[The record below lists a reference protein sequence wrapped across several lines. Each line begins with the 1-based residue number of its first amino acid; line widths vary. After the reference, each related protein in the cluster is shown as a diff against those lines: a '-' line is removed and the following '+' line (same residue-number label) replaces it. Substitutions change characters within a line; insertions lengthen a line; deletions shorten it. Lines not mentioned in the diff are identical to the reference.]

1 MTAAA
6 EGPER
11 RQLTVMFTDLVGS
24 TDLASTLDPEDWHEV
39 LNAYQHLVA
48 AIVNAHGGV
57 IAQFQGDG
65 ALAYFGYPE
74 AQESASRDALDAGR
88 EIVEG
93 VVSLKAEFPPSL
105 GIADLQARAGVHTGE
120 VLVAAVTAGGQERLP
135 DVWGQVP
142 NMAARLQAVGDPGQ
156 IVISGQTATL
166 VAGYFELEPLGPLM
180 LKGIGHPVPAFLAVG
195 RSGAR
200 NRMEARPLTEY
211 VPRAAASDWL
221 EEQRSLAAA
230 SGSGRLVVVSG
241 EPGIGKSRLL
251 LEFSAGLQARGRP
264 VMTLECS
271 RRGSLS
277 PLHPFGG
284 VMGEVPATPQE
295 AAAWVQEQAGSEP
308 MLLVV
313 EDAHW
318 ADPSTLEA
326 VQLIAGTQSPVLVVM
341 SARPEIT
348 DDPQV
353 LPDATLQLERL
364 SNAEAQSMLEQ
375 LPGVARLA
383 PEVREALVRRA
394 DGVPLF
400 LEELARGL
408 GDGSEATGQLMPT
421 TLSEVITARLDR
433 VGPAK
438 RVAQA
443 ASVIGRSFDRQ
454 ILEAATGLTGPD
466 LDVALRRL
474 REHALIESSPRSDEL
489 QFRHALIHET
499 SYRSVLRADRAQVH
513 GAVGEA
519 LVASGRA
526 QVQPEVAAYH
536 LGAAGMATQA
546 VPLWKQASHTARQNA
561 RFREAAGH
569 EREMLALVS
578 QLPED
583 ERDVTELKSRSRLV
597 MCLTAVD
604 QSAPEALEESRRV
617 EELARRLGNR
627 EILLRN
633 YMVLVPWWQASA
645 DYATINR
652 ILQEART
659 EAEILGDDWTLRLID
674 TYEGTTRVWQGM
686 LNAGLAQLR
695 SSYESSGL
703 ALDASL
709 GDLPPMPSV
718 ELMALAA
725 PRVATALACWLTG
738 NTAEAWR
745 IADDVLQCT
754 IERKVPQARAVAAV
768 TAAIMAQLDG
778 DREAVIRLAGDAVDA
793 ADEVTTRQWRQW
805 ARSLQ
810 WWAGEGS
817 EEPELPGPL
826 LRPYFEMLLA
836 DDLIAGAERARALL
850 DDALVTARATG
861 EQFCVPEILRLRVGV
876 MRRGRQV
883 VEAGSDYEEAVQV
896 ARIQGA
902 RMLELRALTDWLGL
916 PGAPDQVRA
925 DLEACVADMA
935 DMADSG
941 PSRSLTEARRALEAT

>member
-1 MTAAA
+1 
-6 EGPER
+6 
-11 RQLTVMFTDLVGS
+11 
-24 TDLASTLDPEDWHEV
+24 V
-39 LNAYQHLVA
+39 LNAYQHRVA
-48 AIVNAHGGV
+48 AIVTAHGGV

-65 ALAYFGYPE
+65 AVAYFGYPE
-74 AQESASRDALDAGR
+74 AQESASRDALDAGM
-88 EIVEG
+88 EIAADI
-93 VVSLKAEFPPSL
+93 VSLGAELPPSL
-105 GIADLQARAGVHTGE
+105 GVSDLQARAGVHTGE

-135 DVWGQVP
+135 DLWGQVP
-142 NMAARLQAVGDPGQ
+142 NMAARLQAVGEPGQ

-166 VAGYFELEPLGPLM
+166 VAGYFELEPLGPLA
-180 LKGIGHPVPAFLAVG
+180 LKGIGHPVPAFLVRG

-200 NRMEARPLTEY
+200 NRLEAGPLTEY

-221 EEQRSLAAA
+221 GEQRSLVAAG
-230 SGSGRLVVVSG
+230 GSGRLVVVSG

-251 LEFSAGLQARGRP
+251 FEFSAGLLSSGQP
-264 VMTLECS
+264 VVTVECS

-277 PLHPFGG
+277 PLQPFGR
-284 VMGEVPATPQE
+284 VMGLLPATPHE
-295 AAAWVQEQAGSEP
+295 AAAWVHAQSDSEP

-326 VQLIAGTQSPVLVVM
+326 VQLIAGASAPVLVVM
-341 SARPEIT
+341 SARPEVA
-348 DDPQV
+348 DEAQV
-353 LPDATLQLERL
+353 RPDATLHLDRL
-364 SNAEAQSMLEQ
+364 SNVEARSMLEQ
-375 LPGVARLA
+375 LPGVAHLD
-383 PEVREALVRRA
+383 PEVCEALVRRA

-408 GDGSEATGQLMPT
+408 GDGSEATAQLMPT
-421 TLSEVITARLDR
+421 TLAEVITARLDR
-433 VGPAK
+433 VGGAK

-454 ILEAATGLTGPD
+454 ILEAATGLKGPD
-466 LDVALRRL
+466 LDVELRRL
-474 REHALIESSPRSDEL
+474 QEHALIEPSATSDEL

-526 QVQPEVAAYH
+526 QAQPEIAAYH

-569 EREMLALVS
+569 EREMLALVK

-583 ERDVTELKSRSRLV
+583 ERDATELKSRSRLV
-597 MCLTAVD
+597 VCLTAVD

-645 DYATINR
+645 DYTTINR
-652 ILQEART
+652 ILYEART
-659 EAEILGDDWTLRLID
+659 EAEILGDDWSLRLID

-686 LNAGLAQLR
+686 LNEGLAQLR

-709 GDLPPMPSV
+709 SDLPPMPSV

-738 NTAEAWR
+738 NTTEAWR
-745 IADDVLQCT
+745 IADDVLRCT
-754 IERKVPQARAVAAV
+754 VEREVPQARAVASV

-778 DREAVIRLAGDAVDA
+778 DREVVIKLAGEAVHA

-810 WWAGEGS
+810 WWAGQGS

-826 LRPYFEMLLA
+826 LRPYFEMLLS
-836 DDLIAGAERARALL
+836 DDLLASVERARALL
-850 DDALVTARATG
+850 DDALATARTTG
-861 EQFCVPEILRLRVGV
+861 EEFCVPEILRLRAGV
-876 MRRGRQV
+876 LRRGRQV
-883 VEAGSDYEEAVQV
+883 ARAASDYQEAVQV
-896 ARIQGA
+896 ARTQGA

-916 PGAPDQVRA
+916 PGAPGQVRV

-935 DMADSG
+935 EGG
-941 PSRSLTEARRALEAT
+941 PSRSLSEARRALEAT